1 MTVVR
6 RQGVKNT
13 VYTYLGIML
22 GILSTLYIQPFFLTK
37 EQIGITRLVISV
49 ATIFAAVSCLGV
61 TAVIVKYLPLFYDK
75 EKKHGGFFTIA
86 IVFPVVGFVVCLL
99 CALLFKESILNF
111 YGKNGVVLATYF
123 LPIALMALFISL
135 IYAFTAYCSAI
146 NKSSPATLINEVV
159 SKVGFMSCIL
169 LFSYGI
175 TTQSVF
181 IYTLSVI
188 YFIQLVI
195 LFGIISHF
203 DHPTFRASF
212 FSDNSHLKEIIVY
225 GITFSFIQI
234 TGILTKFVDIILVGK
249 YETMQQVG
257 VFSIA
262 AFIGLVIETPLIA
275 LEKIA
280 GTKIAKLF
288 AQNNLPEIE
297 KMYKLS
303 SKYLMLICGLLG
315 SVLVVCIEPTL
326 ALLPNDYSAG
336 AMVTIIICIG
346 AFFNA
351 ATGVNYS
358 ILTYSNHYKL
368 GAVFYAFL
376 LVLTITLNMLLIPL
390 YGIIGAAIATCVA
403 SIVHNLLRFIFI
415 KVKLN
420 MQPFTFDSLKIVL
433 IIAVSVLVGYG
444 ITIENNYLLILT
456 RGTVATLLF
465 IGLVVA
471 LKVFSIKE
479 IKEELGSLK
488 KTFS

>member
-13 VYTYLGIML
+13 VYTYAGIVLGVV
-22 GILSTLYIQPFFLTK
+22 STLYVQPFFLTK

-49 ATIFAAVSCLGV
+49 ATIFASFACLGITSV
-61 TAVIVKYLPLFYDK
+61 VVKFLPLFYDK
-75 EKKHGGFFTIA
+75 EKKHGGFFTLA
-86 IVFPVVGFVVCLL
+86 IVFPVVGFAVCLL
-99 CALLFKESILNF
+99 CALLFKDSILSF
-111 YGKNGVVLATYF
+111 YGKNAAILATYF
-123 LPIALMALFISL
+123 IPIAMMALIMSL
-135 IYAFTAYCSAI
+135 IYAFTAYCGAI

-159 SKVGFMSCIL
+159 SRVGFMSCIL

-175 TTQSVF
+175 TTQNVF
-181 IYTLSVI
+181 VYTLSIV
-188 YFIQLVI
+188 YFIQLVL

-203 DHPTFRASF
+203 DHPTFRTSF
-212 FSDNSHLKEIIVY
+212 FADNKHLKEIMVY

-234 TGILTKFVDIILVGK
+234 TGICTKFVDIILVGK

-262 AFIGLVIETPLIA
+262 AFIGLVIETPLLA

-288 AQNNLPEIE
+288 AQNNHSEIE
-297 KMYKLS
+297 KIYKLS
-303 SKYLMLICGLLG
+303 SKYLMLICGLMG
-315 SVLVVCIEPTL
+315 SVLVVCIKPTL

-336 AMVTIIICIG
+336 AVVTIIICIG

-351 ATGVNYS
+351 ATGTNYS
-358 ILTYSNHYKL
+358 ILTYSKHYKL

-390 YGIIGAAIATCVA
+390 YGIMGAAIATCAA
-403 SIVHNLLRFIFI
+403 SITHNLLRFIFI

-433 IIAVSVLVGYG
+433 IIAVSVLVAYN
-444 ITIENNYLLILT
+444 ITIENKYLLILT
-456 RGTVATLLF
+456 RGTVASLIF

-479 IKEELGSLK
+479 IKAEVDSLK